1 MLPHHMRQARL
12 LFKASLAGS
21 SNDAYFMT
29 VFCPA
34 ETSAWTMQ
42 ETLGLSLDLV
52 KPLPQLLQAALQED
66 APISHTQ
73 CVFQLICHVQS
84 ADRQKAYR
92 YACVCQVET
101 TCNAYVMH

>member
-1 MLPHHMRQARL
+1 
-12 LFKASLAGS
+12 
-21 SNDAYFMT
+21 
-29 VFCPA
+29 
-34 ETSAWTMQ
+34 MQ

-101 TCNAYVMH
+101 TCNAYVMHLAFGTWPASKQRVYRCSCVPAHKVFMDAKMLGTTG